1 MSTTELHHLSVAE
14 LAAQLKNKHV
24 SAVEA
29 AQHFLARAQAH
40 QNLGAFV
47 AIDEATTLAQAR
59 AADALIALP
68 PRERVLDLMR
78 LAASGA
84 GCDRPLR
91 PADLARV
98 LSSFDGEVLPV
109 PEMLARLFPGAVI
122 AGG

>member
-1 MSTTELHHLSVAE
+1 MGDTQEGWLP
-14 LAAQLKNKHV
+14 
-24 SAVEA
+24 VEA
-29 AQHFLARAQAH
+29 REAARDADSLA
-40 QNLGAFV
+40 
-47 AIDEATTLAQAR
+47 